1 MKHLLNNM
9 SEEEK
14 NAIREQHGGGMK
26 VMTENFYKL
35 LNSKLGD
42 SKPLIS
48 EQTNKYPSEDPIQK
62 PFYDYV
68 QTRWG
73 HDEDPYAST
82 DIDFDQNGNYKLCDG
97 PCKAMIPGTDENTI
111 IWDYKK
117 GMVSGLKSFGIDPK
131 PISIKSNFG
140 QMKQWFDN
148 TYGKSSQ
155 KTTTSGGHPDG
166 L

>member
-1 MKHLLNNM
+1 MKNLLNI

-14 NAIREQHGGGMK
+14 NRILEMHTSATNKHYLNEQPTVGN
-26 VMTENFYKL
+26 T
-35 LNSKLGD
+35 
-42 SKPLIS
+42 KPLIS
-48 EQTNKYPSEDPIQK
+48 QQKSKYPEDDPIQK

-148 TYGKSSQ
+148 TYGKHQ
-155 KTTTSGGHPDG
+155 
-166 L
+166 